1 MKYGRDIMLSI
12 PQYLDFAFTGKTK
25 EICSFF
31 LELLQRKNGAL
42 YLHSQQVANYAASV
56 AAKLGLSRK
65 EIGIIR
71 TAALLH
77 DIGLLSV
84 PNNILNKFP

>member
-1 MKYGRDIMLSI
+1 MLSI

-42 YLHSQQVANYAASV
+42 SIALSPRNAKALLGRGRKAGKVKTKAVGKQVAS
-56 AAKLGLSRK
+56 LPPTPGDRP
-65 EIGIIR
+65 
-71 TAALLH
+71 AL
-77 DIGLLSV
+77 IPPP
-84 PNNILNKFP
+84 PNPSQGS